1 MQIFN
6 NFDLD
11 KKCAPMEEDNVEH
24 IGHQCRQCRMW
35 KRPADVPGSISTVE
49 DVCST
54 QVHANL
60 GFGVNN
66 GALQEQQWI
75 HVFVKFTITDKII
88 TSYKM
93 GRTFISSSG
102 HS

>member
-49 DVCST
+49 DVCTCSF
-54 QVHANL
+54 
-60 GFGVNN
+60 GFWIENN

-75 HVFVKFTITDKII
+75 HVFDKFTITN
-88 TSYKM
+88 
-93 GRTFISSSG
+93 
-102 HS
+102 